1 MQINRVVL
9 KSIQKQFFKGRII
22 LLTGPRR
29 VGKSTLIHH
38 LCHDYGDYLFLD
50 GDDPSVRQLLDT
62 PNFEHIRLLVG
73 GHRLIFI
80 DEAQRIRNIGLTLK
94 MMNDRIKEVQVIVSG
109 SSSLDLGDKL
119 QESLTGRKWEY
130 HLYPIS
136 WEEWYLHRDYL
147 TVSQQLENRILY
159 GMYPEVLNNPGSEV
173 KILKELTK
181 SYLYKD
187 ILALSG
193 IRKPDRLEK
202 LLTALAFQVGNEV
215 SYNELSQLLG
225 VDKNTVSVY
234 IELLEKVFVVY
245 RLKPYNENQRNE
257 IKTHRKIYF
266 YDTGI
271 RNAVISNFNP
281 LAFRNDKGA
290 LWENFVINE
299 RIKWIEYHEQNIHSH
314 FWRARQGGEVDLLE
328 KENGQLRAFEIKWN
342 KQAKFKMPIAFA
354 NSYEAS
360 FAGIHPDNFLQ
371 FVTGQGML
379 QEN

>member
-1 MQINRVVL
+1 MQINRVIIQ
-9 KSIQKQFFKGRII
+9 SIQEQLFKGRII

-38 LCHDYGDYLFLD
+38 LCHEHGDYLFLD

-62 PNFEHIRLLVG
+62 PNFEQIRLLVG
-73 GHRLIFI
+73 GHKLIFI

-94 MMNDRIKEVQVIVSG
+94 MMNDRIKEIQVIVSG

-136 WEEWYLHRDYL
+136 WEEWYLHRGYL

-159 GMYPEVLNNPGSEV
+159 GMYPEVLNNPGSEE

-193 IRKPDRLEK
+193 IRKPDMLEK

-225 VDKNTVSVY
+225 VDKNTISVY
-234 IELLEKVFVVY
+234 IELLEKAFVVY
-245 RLKPYNENQRNE
+245 RLKPYNENQRSE

-281 LAFRNDKGA
+281 LALRNDKGA

-299 RIKWIEYHEQNIHSH
+299 RIKWIEYHEQNIHSY
-314 FWRARQGGEVDLLE
+314 FWRARQGGEIDLLE

-342 KQAKFKMPIAFA
+342 KQAKFKMPKAFA
-354 NSYEAS
+354 NSYEAP

>member
-1 MQINRVVL
+1 MQINRIIFQ
-9 KSIQKQFFKGRII
+9 SIQEQLFKGRII

-38 LCHDYGDYLFLD
+38 LCQEYGDYLFLD

-62 PNFEHIRLLVG
+62 PNFEQIRLLVG
-73 GHRLIFI
+73 SHKLIFI
-80 DEAQRIRNIGLTLK
+80 DEAQRIKNIGLTLK
-94 MMNDRIKEVQVIVSG
+94 MMHDRIQDVQVIVSG

-130 HLYPIS
+130 HLFPIS
-136 WEEWYLHRDYL
+136 WEEWYLHNDYL
-147 TVSQQLENRILY
+147 TVSQQLENRILF
-159 GMYPEVLNNPGSEV
+159 GMYPEVLNNPGSEE
-173 KILKELTK
+173 KILKELTN

-187 ILALSG
+187 VMALSG
-193 IRKPDRLEK
+193 IRKPDILEK

-225 VDKNTVSVY
+225 VDKNTISIY
-234 IELLEKVFVVY
+234 IELLEKAFVVY

-281 LAFRNDKGA
+281 LALRNDKGA

-299 RIKWIEYHEQNIHSH
+299 RIKWIEYHEQNIHSY
-314 FWRARQGGEVDLLE
+314 FWRARQGGEIDLLE
-328 KENGQLRAFEIKWN
+328 KENGQLRAFEIKYN
-342 KQAKFKMPIAFA
+342 KQAKFKIPAAFA
-354 NSYEAS
+354 NTYEAP
-360 FAGIHPDNFLQ
+360 FVGIHPDNFLQ
-371 FVTGQGML
+371 FVTGRDLPRGM
-379 QEN
+379 